1 MQPLNKFVGFAH
13 YNLCSRLFMKT
24 AIFTVF
30 TFFSLFLIGQVAWA
44 QTDTGK
50 KTQKQADSLA
60 VRQDTIRMDTLP
72 MQKTA
77 EIEHPIL
84 YKAKDSMRF
93 DVLRKIIYLYGQAEI
108 QYGDLNL
115 KAEFIEIDQTT
126 NLVKARGSGKKD
138 DKGKELGTPVFK
150 NGGESYE
157 ANSID
162 YNFRT
167 KKGVIS
173 GTSSKQGEG
182 FIVSDRVKRDEEG
195 TLYSARSIYT
205 TCDLPHPHYGIR
217 ASRMKV
223 MPNKVTA
230 SGPFLLEIGG
240 VPTPLGFFFGMFPQ
254 VGRRTSGFVMPQ
266 YGESR
271 DRGFFLSGGGLYLVL
286 NEYVDLSIL
295 GEIYSK
301 GGYGINTRSTYRK
314 RYKYSGNFSFNYRQ
328 NTREVLGKLDPDV
341 SNDFQLN
348 WTHTPESRG
357 SSRFSA
363 SVSAMTNTFNRN
375 NALLVN
381 NFLQSSA
388 NSSIAYSKTFT
399 GTSFTFGANLRVLQN
414 IVARTTNLSPDARLQ
429 MNSIF
434 PFKKKNSTTKSLLSE
449 LSLSYTGEAKWELS
463 NIIPYINPEGRQLRD
478 TISFAPKSFNRILRG
493 STMGVSHSIP
503 IQTAVTVAKYFQVSL
518 SASYREVWYPEQY
531 RFEYVNNRLVTD
543 TLRQFSRFN
552 SYNAS
557 ASINTRLFMMFFPK
571 FLGVQAI
578 RNTLTPSIGL
588 SYVPDFSQQQFG
600 FFQELLNPTTNQIE
614 KRAKMSGNQG
624 SPSQGESGSINLSLN
639 NVIEAKMRPKGDTT
653 KTKGEKIQL
662 LNLSLSASYNM
673 IASEY
678 KLSPISFSANT
689 NIKRFNINFGGTL
702 DPYFIELQSVD
713 PKNPKNVEQRRI
725 DEYAINR
732 GQGLGTIQN
741 VRMGVSTSLQPK
753 ANKALKSPNVS
764 TDELRYI
771 NANRHLYMDWDL
783 PWNVN
788 IQYNINYTKDGFRPS
803 LFTQTLSFNGDIS
816 VTKKWKVGFGSGYDF
831 TAKDFSYTN
840 FNIARDLHCW
850 TMSVMWI
857 PFGPQQGYTFNI
869 GVKSAILKD
878 LRLEKR
884 NNYFFR

>member
-1 MQPLNKFVGFAH
+1 
-13 YNLCSRLFMKT
+13 MKT
-24 AIFTVF
+24 AIFIVF
-30 TFFSLFLIGQVAWA
+30 AFFSLFLVGQFAWA
-44 QTDTGK
+44 QENTGK
-50 KTQKQADSLA
+50 KTQKQADSLK
-60 VRQDTIRMDTLP
+60 VRQDTIRLDTLP

-77 EIEHPIL
+77 EIENPIL

-138 DKGKELGTPVFK
+138 DKGKEIGTPIFK
-150 NGGESYE
+150 NSGETYE

-162 YNFRT
+162 YNFKS

-182 FIVSDRVKRDEEG
+182 FIVSDRVKRNEEG

-217 ASRMKV
+217 SSRMKV

-254 VGRRTSGFVMPQ
+254 VGKRTSGFVMPQ

-295 GEIYSK
+295 GEIYTK

-314 RYKYSGNFSFNYRQ
+314 RYRYSGNFSFNYRQ
-328 NTREVLGKLDPDV
+328 NTREVLGKLNPDI

-388 NSSIAYSKTFT
+388 NSSVAYSKTFT
-399 GTSFTFGANLRVLQN
+399 GTPFSFGMNLRVMQN
-414 IVARTTNLSPDARLQ
+414 IVARTTNVSPDARLQ

-434 PFKKKNSTTKSLLSE
+434 PFKKKNSTNKSLLSE

-463 NIIPYINPEGRQLRD
+463 NVINFLSPEGKQLID
-478 TISFAPKSFNRILRG
+478 TVAFAPKSFNRIWRG
-493 STMGVSHSIP
+493 STMGMAHSIP
-503 IQTAVTVAKYFQVSL
+503 IQTNMTIAKYFQVSL
-518 SASYREVWYPEQY
+518 NGFYREVWYPEQY
-531 RFEYVNNRLVTD
+531 HFEYVNNKLKTD

-552 SYNAS
+552 SYNVS
-557 ASINTRLFMMFFPK
+557 ASMNTRLFMTFFPK
-571 FLGVQAI
+571 FFGIEAI
-578 RNTLTPSIGL
+578 RNTLSPSIGL
-588 SYVPDFSQQQFG
+588 SYVPDFSQDQYG
-600 FFQELLNPTTNQIE
+600 FFQNVYNPTTNQTE

-624 SPSQGESGSINLSLN
+624 SPSQGESGSINFSLS
-639 NVIEAKMRPKGDTT
+639 NVIEAKMRPKSDTT
-653 KTKGEKIQL
+653 KTKGAKIQL
-662 LNLSLSASYNM
+662 VNLSLSTSYNM
-673 IASEY
+673 IGSEF

-689 NIKRFNINFGGTL
+689 NVKVFNINFGGTL
-702 DPYFIELQSVD
+702 DPYYIELQAVD
-713 PKNPKNVEQRRI
+713 PKDPKKITQRRV

-741 VRMGVSTSLQPK
+741 MRLGVSTNLQPK
-753 ANKALKSPNVS
+753 ANKPLKSETAS
-764 TDELRYI
+764 EDALRYI

-783 PWNVN
+783 PWSLS
-788 IQYNINYTKDGFRPS
+788 IQYNINYNKDGFRPS
-803 LFTQTLSFNGDIS
+803 ILTQAMSFNGDVS
-816 VTKKWKVGFGSGYDF
+816 LTKKWKIGFGSGYDF

-869 GVKSAILKD
+869 GVKSAILRD
-878 LRLEKR
+878 LKLEKR

>member
-1 MQPLNKFVGFAH
+1 
-13 YNLCSRLFMKT
+13 MKT
-24 AIFTVF
+24 DIFTLFVF
-30 TFFSLFLIGQVAWA
+30 CSLFLFGQFAWA
-44 QTDTGK
+44 QPNTGE
-50 KTQKQADSLA
+50 KTQKKPDSLT
-60 VRQDTIRMDTLP
+60 VRQDTLRMDTL
-72 MQKTA
+72 QKTA
-77 EIEHPIL
+77 EIENPIL

-108 QYGDLNL
+108 QYGDLDL

-138 DKGKELGTPVFK
+138 DKGKETGTPVFK
-150 NGGESYE
+150 NRGESYE

-182 FIVSDRVKRDEEG
+182 FIVSDRVKRNEEG

-217 ASRMKV
+217 SSRMKV

-341 SNDFQLN
+341 NNDFQLN

-399 GTSFTFGANLRVLQN
+399 GTPFTFGMNLRVIQN
-414 IVARTTNLSPDARLQ
+414 IVARTTNVAPDARLQ

-434 PFKKKNSTTKSLLSE
+434 PFKKKNSTNKSLLSE

-463 NIIPYINPEGRQLRD
+463 NVIQYLNPEGLTKLD
-478 TISFAPKSFNRILRG
+478 TVSFAPKSFNRILRG
-493 STMGVSHSIP
+493 STMGMSHSIP
-503 IQTAVTVAKYFQVSL
+503 IQTNMTLAKYFQVSL

-531 RFEYVNNRLVTD
+531 RFEYINSGKDANGNAIYRLKTD

-552 SYNAS
+552 SYSVS
-557 ASINTRLFMMFFPK
+557 ASLNTRLFMTFFPK
-571 FLGVQAI
+571 FFGIQAI
-578 RNTLTPSIGL
+578 RNTLSPSIGL
-588 SYVPDFSQQQFG
+588 SYVPDFAQQQFG
-600 FFQELLNPTTNQIE
+600 FFQEIIDPRTNQLE
-614 KRAKMSGNQG
+614 KRAKISGSQG
-624 SPSQGESGSINLSLN
+624 SPSQGESGSINFSLN

-662 LNLSLSASYNM
+662 INLSLSTSYNM
-673 IASEY
+673 IGQEF

-689 NIKRFNINFGGTL
+689 NIKRFNINFGGIL
-702 DPYFIELQSVD
+702 DPYYIELLSVD
-713 PKNPKNVEQRRI
+713 PKDAKNVTQRRI
-725 DEYAINR
+725 DEYAISR

-741 VRMGVSTSLQPK
+741 MRLGVSTSLQPK
-753 ANKALKSPNVS
+753 ANKALKSETAS
-764 TDELRYI
+764 ADELRYI

-788 IQYNINYTKDGFRPS
+788 IQYNINYSKDGFRPAV
-803 LFTQTLSFNGDIS
+803 LTQAASFNGDVS
-816 VTKKWKVGFGSGYDF
+816 LTKKWKIGFGSGYDF

-869 GVKSAILKD
+869 GVKSSILKD
-878 LRLEKR
+878 LKLEKR

>member
-1 MQPLNKFVGFAH
+1 MQPLNKFVGFAD
-13 YNLCSRLFMKT
+13 YNLCSILFMKT
-24 AIFTVF
+24 AIVRIFAF
-30 TFFSLFLIGQVAWA
+30 CSLFFVGQFAWA
-44 QTDTGK
+44 QPNTGQ
-50 KTQKQADSLA
+50 KTQKTADSLTL
-60 VRQDTIRMDTLP
+60 RQDTIRMDTL
-72 MQKTA
+72 QKTA

-108 QYGDLNL
+108 QYGDLDL

-138 DKGKELGTPVFK
+138 DKGKETGTPVFK
-150 NGGESYE
+150 NRGESYE

-173 GTSSKQGEG
+173 GTSSKQGDG
-182 FIVSDRVKRDEEG
+182 FIVSDRVKRNEEG

-254 VGRRTSGFVMPQ
+254 VGKRTSGFVMPQ

-328 NTREVLGKLDPDV
+328 NTREVLGQLDPTIN
-341 SNDFQLN
+341 NDFQLN

-388 NSSIAYSKTFT
+388 NSSVAYSKTFT
-399 GTSFTFGANLRVLQN
+399 GTPFTFGMNLRVMQN
-414 IVARTTNLSPDARLQ
+414 IVARTTTVSPDARLQ

-434 PFKKKNSTTKSLLSE
+434 PFKKKNSTKKSLLSE
-449 LSLSYTGEAKWELS
+449 LSFSYSGEAKWELS
-463 NIIPYINPEGRQLRD
+463 NVINFLSPEGRALRD
-478 TISFAPKSFNRILRG
+478 TVPFAPKSFNRLWRG
-493 STMGVSHSIP
+493 STMGMTHSIP
-503 IQTAVTVAKYFQVSL
+503 IQTNMTIAKYIQLSL

-531 RFEYVNNRLVTD
+531 RFEYVNNRLKTD

-552 SYNAS
+552 SYSAS
-557 ASINTRLFMMFFPK
+557 ASITTRLFMTFFPK
-571 FLGVQAI
+571 FFGIQAI
-578 RNTLTPSIGL
+578 RNTLSPSIGL
-588 SYVPDFSQQQFG
+588 SYVPDFSQDQFG
-600 FFQELLNPTTNQIE
+600 FFQELVNPITNQVE
-614 KRAKMSGNQG
+614 KRAKIAGNQG
-624 SPSQGESGSINLSLN
+624 APSQGESGSISFSLS
-639 NVIEAKMRPKGDTT
+639 NVIEAKMRSKGDSA
-653 KTKGEKIQL
+653 KTKGAKIQL
-662 LNLSLSASYNM
+662 VNLSLSTGYNM
-673 IASEY
+673 IAPQF
-678 KLSPISFSANT
+678 KLAPISFSANT
-689 NIKRFNINFGGTL
+689 NIKRFSINLGGTL
-702 DPYFIELQSVD
+702 DPYYIELQSVD
-713 PKNPKNVEQRRI
+713 PKDPKNVTQIRR

-741 VRMGVSTSLQPK
+741 MRLGVSTNLQPR
-753 ANKALKSPNVS
+753 ANKPLKATETASA
-764 TDELRYI
+764 DAIRYI

-783 PWNVN
+783 PWSLA
-788 IQYNINYTKDGFRPS
+788 IQYNINYNKDGFRPS
-803 LFTQTLSFNGDIS
+803 NLIQTLSFNGDVSI
-816 VTKKWKVGFGSGYDF
+816 TKKWKIAFGSGYDF
-831 TAKDFSYTN
+831 KAEDFSYTH